1 MAKQVRTIAKLEP
14 NVQPTDKG
22 NMKILVDRVKQGIVD
37 LTSLK
42 FNAIVEVSMDDE
54 THTHRVL
61 CELVERVAIPD
72 SMDLLGIYEIHAD
85 DSGFIQ
91 TFKRVSMRKRG
102 DVTTSE
108 AY

>member
-1 MAKQVRTIAKLEP
+1 MAKLKPSIQNVTIKNTEKADMKLLLE
-14 NVQPTDKG
+14 
-22 NMKILVDRVKQGIVD
+22 RVKKGIVD

-42 FNAIVEVSMDDE
+42 FNTIVEVSMDDE

-61 CELVERVAIPD
+61 CELVERKAIPD
-72 SMDLLGIYEIHAD
+72 SMDLLGVYEIHAD

-102 DVTTSE
+102 DAVSASE
-108 AY
+108 Y

>member
-1 MAKQVRTIAKLEP
+1 MAKLKPSIQNVSREKTEKADMKLLLE
-14 NVQPTDKG
+14 
-22 NMKILVDRVKQGIVD
+22 RVKTGIVD

-42 FNAIVEVSMDDE
+42 FNTIVEVSMDDE

-61 CELVERVAIPD
+61 CELVERKAIPD
-72 SMDLLGIYEIHAD
+72 SMDLLGVYEIHAD

-102 DVTTSE
+102 DAVSASE
-108 AY
+108 Y

>member
-1 MAKQVRTIAKLEP
+1 MAKEELIVPPVEKA
-14 NVQPTDKG
+14 D
-22 NMKILVDRVKQGIVD
+22 MKQLVDRVKRGIVD

-42 FNAIVEVSMDDE
+42 FNTIVEVSMDDE
-54 THTHRVL
+54 THTHRVV
-61 CELVERVAIPD
+61 CELVERAAIPD

-102 DVTTSE
+102 DVTTGE
-108 AY
+108 DF

>member
-1 MAKQVRTIAKLEP
+1 MKLLLE
-14 NVQPTDKG
+14 
-22 NMKILVDRVKQGIVD
+22 RVKKGIVD

-42 FNAIVEVSMDDE
+42 FNTIVEVSMDDE

-61 CELVERVAIPD
+61 CELVERKAIPD
-72 SMDLLGIYEIHAD
+72 SMDLLGVYEIHAD

-102 DVTTSE
+102 DAVSASE
-108 AY
+108 Y

>member
-1 MAKQVRTIAKLEP
+1 MAKPEQNLQNPEKADMKL
-14 NVQPTDKG
+14 
-22 NMKILVDRVKQGIVD
+22 LVERVKKGIVD

-42 FNAIVEVSMDDE
+42 FNTIVEVSVDDE
-54 THTHRVL
+54 THTHRVM
-61 CELVERVAIPD
+61 CELVERNAIPD

-102 DVTTSE
+102 DVATSE
-108 AY
+108 GY

>member
-1 MAKQVRTIAKLEP
+1 MAKGEQTPHDKPLKKAEKADMKL
-14 NVQPTDKG
+14 
-22 NMKILVDRVKQGIVD
+22 LLDRVKMGIVD

-42 FNAIVEVSMDDE
+42 FNTIVEVSMDDE

-61 CELVERVAIPD
+61 CELVERKAIPD
-72 SMDLLGIYEIHAD
+72 SMDLLGVYEIHAD

-102 DVTTSE
+102 DAVNSGDF
-108 AY
+108 